1 MYLIF
6 FSVIEFI
13 IVIVLRYGLTC
24 EKNVSIDALKF
35 NNGSIKNIL
44 FNLISFL
51 AFPFLNNY
59 KNLYIIIHQETKK
72 L

>member
-1 MYLIF
+1 MYFIF

-44 FNLISFL
+44 FNLITFGVSIF
-51 AFPFLNNY
+51 
-59 KNLYIIIHQETKK
+59 K
-72 L
+72 